1 MEPRTVVLVSDT
13 HEQHR
18 TISVP
23 YGDVL
28 IHAGDFTYF
37 NRAARVVEDFNAWL
51 SELPHKHKIVI
62 PGNHES
68 RAGGARWAERIT
80 AATVLINGGIE
91 IEGIRIWGSP
101 NTPLD
106 WGAFGSSTADELAV
120 LYGRIPLDTDILVTH
135 GPPFGILDR
144 ESENGEPQGCREL
157 LTAVRSIRPTLHVF
171 GHIHQGYGRFSDNNT
186 VYVNAALPGSE
197 GRLTKKPML
206 FHFCKKN
213 EAV

>member
-62 PGNHES
+62 PGNHQS
-68 RAGGARWAERIT
+68 RAGGLNA
-80 AATVLINGGIE
+80 
-91 IEGIRIWGSP
+91 S
-101 NTPLD
+101 
-106 WGAFGSSTADELAV
+106 
-120 LYGRIPLDTDILVTH
+120 
-135 GPPFGILDR
+135 
-144 ESENGEPQGCREL
+144 QQ
-157 LTAVRSIRPTLHVF
+157 RP
-171 GHIHQGYGRFSDNNT
+171 S
-186 VYVNAALPGSE
+186 
-197 GRLTKKPML
+197 
-206 FHFCKKN
+206 
-213 EAV
+213 